1 MKELAH
7 LTTENRN
14 DRSTHLDTLDVREL
28 LQLMNEE
35 DRNVAGAVS
44 RALPQIAK
52 AVELITSRLNDG
64 GRLIYLGAGTSGR
77 LGVLDAA
84 ECPPTFGTSPDQ
96 VIGLIAGGEQA
107 LRQAVEGAEDSAE
120 LAKTDLRA
128 LALAPEDV
136 VVGLSASG
144 RTPYVLGGLDYARG
158 VGAAT
163 VSLSCNANAEIS
175 ACVDV
180 SIETDNGPEVLTGST
195 RLKAGT
201 STKMVLNMLSTA
213 AMVRMGKVFG
223 NLMVDVVPTNEKLEL
238 RARTIIAMATG
249 VDADTAAEYHAR
261 SGGRPKTAIVML
273 LAGVDRPEAD
283 RRLSEAH
290 GFVRNA
296 LTA

>member
-1 MKELAH
+1 MKELAQ

-14 DRSTHLDTLDVREL
+14 DRSTDLDTLDVAEL

-35 DRNVAGAVS
+35 DGKVAGAVS
-44 RALPQIAK
+44 RALPQIAQ
-52 AVELITSRLNDG
+52 AVELITSRLNVG

-96 VIGLIAGGEQA
+96 VIGLIAGGERA
-107 LRQAVEGAEDSAE
+107 LRQAVEGAEDSAD
-120 LAKTDLRA
+120 LAETDLRA
-128 LALAPEDV
+128 VALAAQDV

-144 RTPYVLGGLDYARG
+144 RTPYVLGGLGYARG
-158 VGAAT
+158 VGAGT
-163 VSLSCNANAEIS
+163 VSVACNQNSETS
-175 ACVDV
+175 ACADV
-180 SIETDNGPEVLTGST
+180 PIEIDNGPEILTGST

-213 AMVRMGKVFG
+213 AMVQMGKVFG

-249 VDADTAAEYHAR
+249 ADADTAADYYAR
-261 SGGRPKTAIVML
+261 SGRRPKTAIVML

-283 RRLSEAH
+283 RRLGRAH
-290 GFVRNA
+290 GYVRNA